1 MISLSSCFFSSFV
14 QYERKIN
21 PNLYLYLQIDLKGDF
36 HTLRNTIKEMRHLK
50 WTDRFTRAV
59 FVEFTVYNAQVNLFV
74 IVNMVAEFVDSAGIY
89 VHYRVDPVNLLGQVG
104 PVGNFELAC
113 QVRHFPWCSLS
124 WSGLL
129 LARML
134 HKSAWLL
141 KVTGSQQNELIL
153 SSFMVL

>member
-1 MISLSSCFFSSFV
+1 MHGNADSHGISKELIIFFNNINNLNINNINILLLFSRNGRFINLFV
-14 QYERKIN
+14 
-21 PNLYLYLQIDLKGDF
+21 LQIDLKGDF
-36 HTLRNTIKEMRHLK
+36 YTLRNTIKEMRRLK

-113 QVRHFPWCSLS
+113 QVRFFLW
-124 WSGLL
+124 
-129 LARML
+129 
-134 HKSAWLL
+134 
-141 KVTGSQQNELIL
+141 
-153 SSFMVL
+153 

>member
-1 MISLSSCFFSSFV
+1 MFIVSGRLTQISFD
-14 QYERKIN
+14 
-21 PNLYLYLQIDLKGDF
+21 LQIDLKGDF
-36 HTLRNTIKEMRHLK
+36 YTLRNTIKEMRHLK

-113 QVRHFPWCSLS
+113 QVRFFPWCSHLVQLVTS
-124 WSGLL
+124 SDTTQVC
-129 LARML
+129 LAAERDR
-134 HKSAWLL
+134 KPT
-141 KVTGSQQNELIL
+141 K
-153 SSFMVL
+153 